1 MCLHPKV
8 QSRLRQEIREHL
20 PSPESGAEV
29 TAAEIER
36 LPYLN
41 AVCSE
46 ILRYFP
52 PVPLAAQREA
62 IKDTTVLG
70 HVIPKGTHIY
80 VFPWATN
87 HDQAL
92 WGPDASVFDPER
104 WIKDPSG
111 GKISNFADL
120 TFIHGPR
127 GCIGER
133 FARGEFASLLGAFV
147 GRFEFRLA
155 DETLYD
161 ESKVPIKGGVVSK
174 MRDGC
179 WTRVKQ
185 VPGW

>member
-1 MCLHPKV
+1 MCLHPEV
-8 QSRLRQEIREHL
+8 QTRLRQEIRENL
-20 PSPESGAEV
+20 PSPETGTEV

-46 ILRYFP
+46 ILRYYP

-62 IKDTTVLG
+62 IHDTTILG
-70 HVIPKGTHIY
+70 HIVPKGTHVYIL
-80 VFPWATN
+80 PWAVN
-87 HDQAL
+87 HDQSL

-104 WIKDPSG
+104 WMKDPAG
-111 GKISNFADL
+111 GATSNFANE

-147 GRFEFRLA
+147 GRFEFKLA
-155 DETLYD
+155 DEKLYD
-161 ESKVPIKGGVVSK
+161 ETKVPIKGGVVSK
-174 MRDGC
+174 MQNGN
-179 WTRVKQ
+179 WTKVKQ